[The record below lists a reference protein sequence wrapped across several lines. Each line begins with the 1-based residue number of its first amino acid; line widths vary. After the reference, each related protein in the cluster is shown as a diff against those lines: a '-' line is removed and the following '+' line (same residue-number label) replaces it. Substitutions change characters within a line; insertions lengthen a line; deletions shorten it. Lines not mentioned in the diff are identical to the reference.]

1 MYPLALRKFG
11 LLSHPLDECACSTTL
26 PAKGI
31 REQRSLFSSRDE
43 RLLSHHIQ
51 GGWRRELQLV
61 KLKLAVRCLQSRI
74 CARHSGERATRRVKR
89 RTRGGEVGGPQVAV
103 REMERKRRMEESGA
117 RSLPRKALSQRVR
130 IAFDRPPMGGNGWHW
145 SAGDWSGARPSIHVT
160 EGQWSAGGWW
170 RWRWQWAA
178 AAGAI
183 MISPCCT
190 CSGRILGD
198 CLEAFNARVEKVGPF
213 AARARASES
222 RPSHLVAFEGQS

>member
-1 MYPLALRKFG
+1 M
-11 LLSHPLDECACSTTL
+11 
-26 PAKGI
+26 
-31 REQRSLFSSRDE
+31 
-43 RLLSHHIQ
+43 
-51 GGWRRELQLV
+51 
-61 KLKLAVRCLQSRI
+61 
-74 CARHSGERATRRVKR
+74 KR
-89 RTRGGEVGGPQVAV
+89 RTRGGEVGGPQVVV

-130 IAFDRPPMGGNGWHW
+130 VAFDRPPMGGNGWHW

-160 EGQWSAGGWW
+160 EGPWSAGGWW

-198 CLEAFNARVEKVGPF
+198 CLEARNARVEKVGPF
-213 AARARASES
+213 AARARAARGALPS
-222 RPSHLVAFEGQS
+222 RDPLTPRRLRRSKLTNRDTIRDWAYTKLVDPTRS

>member
-1 MYPLALRKFG
+1 M
-11 LLSHPLDECACSTTL
+11 
-26 PAKGI
+26 
-31 REQRSLFSSRDE
+31 
-43 RLLSHHIQ
+43 
-51 GGWRRELQLV
+51 
-61 KLKLAVRCLQSRI
+61 QSRI

-130 IAFDRPPMGGNGWHW
+130 VAFDRPPMGGNGWHW

-160 EGQWSAGGWW
+160 EGPWSAGGWW

-198 CLEAFNARVEKVGPF
+198 CLEARNARVEKVGPF
-213 AARARASES
+213 AARAARGALPSRDPLTPRRLRRSKLTNRDTTGLGIYKTCRPHEELTAHPSVNSSEVS
-222 RPSHLVAFEGQS
+222 FSQVSARL